1 METGDSDVSP
11 KILSTDLSEV
21 FCYGSREDKNSI
33 IKESLCEL
41 AIICYFTKASVISHH
56 VGSQWSLFCT
66 ESNDLFCRHFPS
78 IVRLEDLKI

>member
-11 KILSTDLSEV
+11 KILSTDLGEV
-21 FCYGSREDKNSI
+21 FCYGSGEDKISI

-41 AIICYFTKASVISHH
+41 AVICYFAKASEISHH

-78 IVRLEDLKI
+78 IVRLENLKI